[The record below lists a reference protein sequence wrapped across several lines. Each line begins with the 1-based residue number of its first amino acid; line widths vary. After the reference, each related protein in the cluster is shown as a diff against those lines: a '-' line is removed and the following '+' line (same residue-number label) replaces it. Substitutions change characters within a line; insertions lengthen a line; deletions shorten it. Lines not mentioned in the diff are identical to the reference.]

1 MRYLNQFILFI
12 SISFILPASV
22 YAEGMAVQPSGVF
35 KFQQRLATNGNARA
49 QYKLGTM
56 YECGTG
62 IEQDLEKAK
71 HWYGLA
77 SVAEVKAAS
86 DRMTYL
92 TIKEQGYDKEKNT
105 EWLKVIKQE
114 ASSRK
119 GDSMFLLAQLYREG
133 LGVKKDLYKA
143 MDILDQVSL
152 LGAADVDNE
161 FALIQTELDKDKKA
175 KALAAK
181 QREQESARIAEQ
193 EKAKQANNK
202 PLKVQ
207 QAKVEKANK
216 LEPEKVSKAEKVQA
230 EKIRRYEKAMMQL
243 QMEQRQI
250 DKQQAWAAGGIA
262 STEEDEF

>member
-1 MRYLNQFILFI
+1 
-12 SISFILPASV
+12 
-22 YAEGMAVQPSGVF
+22 
-35 KFQQRLATNGNARA
+35 
-49 QYKLGTM
+49 
-56 YECGTG
+56 
-62 IEQDLEKAK
+62 
-71 HWYGLA
+71 
-77 SVAEVKAAS
+77 
-86 DRMTYL
+86 
-92 TIKEQGYDKEKNT
+92 
-105 EWLKVIKQE
+105 
-114 ASSRK
+114 
-119 GDSMFLLAQLYREG
+119 
-133 LGVKKDLYKA
+133 